1 MVKTLA
7 VCGVLCVA
15 AAAFERFHEA
25 VADRPAP
32 AHAFTT
38 DATRVAV
45 RHATPDEPGVAPS
58 PNDGSAERQTAAVA
72 AQVANKPPIVALGVA
87 NSGWP
92 ALFSH

>member
-7 VCGVLCVA
+7 VCGALCLA
-15 AAAFERFHEA
+15 AAAVEHFHEA

-32 AHAFTT
+32 DHAFAT
-38 DATRVAV
+38 DAGRVVV
-45 RHATPDEPGVAPS
+45 RHATFDQPGVAPS
-58 PNDGSAERQTAAVA
+58 SNDGNSERQTA

-87 NSGWP
+87 NAGWS